1 MPRLAAA
8 LSLAAALALLPGCK
22 GDPKTPEYWEK
33 KLEGARKTSAKVQV
47 VDTLRTSGNLQEG
60 FLPMLHAR
68 LAAETRPE
76 VKAALARVLGDL
88 KHPSSVEPLQGA
100 LAVDASDTDTHLA
113 NKELA
118 AALGKLGQPKAAP
131 ALTKLLRSRDNYT
144 RIEAIQALGALRA
157 TEAVEPLLQLAT
169 DEGAEPFL
177 NKKAI
182 EALGHIGDA
191 RAVPALMRMLTQE
204 RQGVSFYV
212 ESSFALYQVGP
223 PAADALLAALEGR
236 DAELTKWA
244 GQRGVHPASYAMK
257 AAQLLGDFRDR
268 RAEGALLKQLTF
280 TNTDPR
286 IQALVRMQAAEALG
300 RLRTAAATRPLSA
313 LVSEEDP
320 TIRAAYVRALTL
332 IGGREALPAL
342 EKASGQGDWYARE
355 AAMRGLALLGDAREQ
370 PLFAKWAQAEAALT
384 ARECQEYGGE
394 ECEDPA
400 ALAQKRADT
409 LTGYGKVLGQAQ
421 ACGTDGGCWAQQ
433 VSSPDALVV
442 ERAALEL
449 GRGGQAAHAEALA
462 GRVAGKDLEAR
473 TALLQSLDWLVGD
486 SKEAAA
492 KARQALPK
500 LQAQFAEEKGN
511 SRYLKVNEDLRR
523 LIFRLERT

>member
-8 LSLAAALALLPGCK
+8 LSLVAALATLSGCK

-33 KLEGARKTSAKVQV
+33 KLEGARKPSAKVQV
-47 VDTLRTSGNLQEG
+47 VDALRTSGNLQEG

-68 LAAETRPE
+68 LAEEKKPE
-76 VKAALARVLGDL
+76 VRAALARVLGDM
-88 KHPSSVEPLQGA
+88 KHPSSVEPLQAA
-100 LAVDASDTDTHLA
+100 LEPDASDTGTQLA

-118 AALGKLGQPKAAP
+118 AALGKLGQPRSAP
-131 ALTKLLRSRDNYT
+131 ALAKLLRCRDHYT

-157 TEAVEPLLQLAT
+157 PEAVEPLLQLAT
-169 DEGAEPFL
+169 DEGSEPFL

-191 RAVPALMRMLTQE
+191 RAVPALMRMLTKE

-212 ESSFALYQVGP
+212 ESAFALYQVGP
-223 PAADALLAALEGR
+223 PAAEALLAALEGR
-236 DAELTKWA
+236 DAELAKWA
-244 GQRGVHPASYAMK
+244 ERQGVHPASYAMK

-268 RAEGALLKQLTF
+268 RAEAPLLQQLSF
-280 TNTDPR
+280 THADPR

-300 RLRTAAATRPLSA
+300 RLRAAPATRPLAA
-313 LVSEEDP
+313 LVSEQDP
-320 TIRAAYVRALTL
+320 TLRATYVRALTL

-342 EKASGQGDWYARE
+342 EKAAGQGDWYARE

-370 PLFAKWAQAEAALT
+370 PLFTKWAQAEAALT

-394 ECEDPA
+394 GCEDPA
-400 ALAQKRADT
+400 ALAQKRAAT
-409 LTGYGKVLGQAQ
+409 LTGYGQVLQEAQ
-421 ACGTDGGCWAQQ
+421 ACGTEGGCWAQK
-433 VSSPDALVV
+433 VSRPEPLVV

-449 GRGGQAAHAEALA
+449 GRGGQAGHVGALA

-473 TALLQSLDWLVGD
+473 SALLQSLDWLVGD

-492 KARQALPK
+492 QARQALPR
-500 LQAQFAEEKGN
+500 LQAQLAEEKGH

>member
-1 MPRLAAA
+1 MPRLVAA
-8 LSLAAALALLPGCK
+8 LSLTVALFALSGCK

-47 VDTLRTSGNLQEG
+47 VDALRTSGNLQEG

-68 LAAETRPE
+68 LAAEKRPE
-76 VKAALARVLGDL
+76 VITALARVLGDL
-88 KHPSSVEPLQGA
+88 KHPSSVEPLQAA
-100 LAVDASDTDTHLA
+100 LDPGASDTDAHLA

-118 AALGKLGQPKAAP
+118 AALGKVGSAKAAP
-131 ALTKLLRSRDNYT
+131 ALTKLLGSRDNYT

-157 TEAVEPLLQLAT
+157 PEAVEPLLQLAS
-169 DEGAEPFL
+169 DESTEPFL

-182 EALGHIGDA
+182 EALGRIGDA
-191 RAVPALMRMLTQE
+191 RAVPVLMRMLTKE

-212 ESSFALYQVGP
+212 ESSFALYQLGA

-244 GQRGVHPASYAMK
+244 GQQGVHPASYAMK

-268 RAEGALLKQLTF
+268 RAEATLLKQLTF

-300 RLRTAAATRPLSA
+300 RMRTGPAARPLST

-342 EKASGQGDWYARE
+342 EKAAGQGDWYARE
-355 AAMRGLALLGDAREQ
+355 TAMRGLALLGDAREQ
-370 PLFAKWAQAEAALT
+370 PLFVKWAEAEPART
-384 ARECQEYGGE
+384 ASECQDYGGE
-394 ECEDPA
+394 GCEDPA
-400 ALAQKRADT
+400 ALAQKRAQT
-409 LTGYGKVLGQAQ
+409 LTGYGKLLEEAK
-421 ACGTDGGCWAQQ
+421 ACGTDGGCWAQK

-449 GRGGQAAHAEALA
+449 GRGGGAPHAAALA
-462 GRVAGKDLEAR
+462 GRVSGKDLEAR
-473 TALLQSLDWLVGD
+473 SALLQSLDWLVGD

-492 KARQALPK
+492 KAREALPK
-500 LQAQFAEEKGN
+500 LQAQLAEEKGN
-511 SRYLKVNEDLRR
+511 SRFLKVNEDLRR